1 MLPQSLLLSPC
12 SDSLCLEELFVGEK
26 RHGCIGGEGKGKG
39 KRLCECECAENNK
52 LERGKEE
59 TER

>member
-1 MLPQSLLLSPC
+1 M
-12 SDSLCLEELFVGEK
+12 EELFVGVK

-39 KRLCECECAENNK
+39 KGKRLCECECECAENNK